1 VYTFGHLSGNDF
13 LAGAWSL
20 WVGQTCMLGRAMP
33 GRPIKLPSESAMSTV
48 RLGITVTGL
57 YGLVT
62 MGLMIVF
69 SP

>member
-1 VYTFGHLSGNDF
+1 
-13 LAGAWSL
+13 
-20 WVGQTCMLGRAMP
+20 MP
-33 GRPIKLPSESAMSTV
+33 GGPIKLSSESAMSTV